1 MKFSNFVASLCL
13 PILLIIF
20 SETVFG
26 EEGRI
31 FIQPKKNLTEYQR
44 NVLKRLVE
52 KYQLRLPERARPMHA
67 RYPSSI
73 QSIKVAKKG
82 QCLKELKQSG
92 LIKNVEEDRLVSMA
106 NIPNDPLTR
115 DQWHHQTLNT
125 FDAWNST
132 QGQGVLVAVCDSG
145 FDPEH
150 EDLKDQYELPGF
162 NTVDNSND
170 FSDVNLHGTAVA
182 GLISAS
188 VNNRGG
194 VGIAPLSRLLP
205 VRVSNRSDGS
215 AFISDLADC
224 VYYATDRGAKVI
236 NVSYSGAESM
246 AITEAAKY
254 AKDRGS
260 LLVFAAGNENR
271 DISRFPDD
279 PNFLIV
285 GATDRRD
292 RRSNFSNFGTAVDIV
307 APGTQ
312 VLTTTLTTFGNR
324 NRYAPI
330 SGTSFASP
338 IVAAAATLIYS
349 VNQNFSN
356 REVQDILTSTTVDVG
371 SSFEFGEGLLN
382 ISAAVEE
389 AVARTGGFVPDQ
401 PSPNPAPDKE
411 PEAEAYVKG
420 LQVLSFK
427 QGSDDI
433 SFAAGRLVDK
443 NGSGINN
450 ATLTISLG
458 NGSIV
463 EVTTGNGGYFQYQ
476 FNGRGRN
483 LNAVADNV
491 KIGSRKI
498 RFKQI

>member
-13 PILLIIF
+13 PLILLVF
-20 SETVFG
+20 SEAVFG

-31 FIQPKKNLTEYQR
+31 FIQPKKNLTEYER
-44 NVLKRLVE
+44 NVLKRLLE
-52 KYQLRLPERARPMHA
+52 KYQLRLPENAKPMHA
-67 RYPSSI
+67 RHPSSI
-73 QSIKVAKKG
+73 LSIKVDKKFE
-82 QCLKELKQSG
+82 CLKELKQSG
-92 LIKNVEEDRLVSMA
+92 LIQDVEEDQLVPMA
-106 NIPNDPLTR
+106 NIPNDPLVG

-125 FDAWNST
+125 FDAWDFSR
-132 QGQGVLVAVCDSG
+132 GEGVLVAVCDSG

-150 EDLKDQYELPGF
+150 EDLKSQYELPGF
-162 NTVDNSND
+162 NTVDNSSD

-188 VNNRGG
+188 VNNSGG
-194 VGIAPLSRLLP
+194 VGIAPQSRLLP
-205 VRVSNRSDGS
+205 IRVSNRSDGS

-246 AITEAAKY
+246 AIAEAAKY

-260 LLVFAAGNENR
+260 LLVFTAGNENR

-292 RRSNFSNFGTAVDIV
+292 NRSSFSNFGTAVDIV

-338 IVAAAATLIYS
+338 IVAAAATLVYS
-349 VNQNFSN
+349 VNSNFSN
-356 REVQDILTSTTVDVG
+356 REVQEILLSTTRNVG
-371 SSFEFGEGLLN
+371 SEFEFGEGLLD
-382 ISAAVEE
+382 ISAAVAE
-389 AVARTGGFVPDQ
+389 AVDRIGGNVPDE
-401 PSPNPAPDKE
+401 PTPAPTPE
-411 PEAEAYVKG
+411 PEVEAYVKG
-420 LQVLSFK
+420 LQILSFK
-427 QGSDDI
+427 QGRDTI
-433 SFAAGRLVDK
+433 SFVVGRLVDK
-443 NGSGINN
+443 NGKGIFE
-450 ATLTISLG
+450 ASLSVSIG
-458 NGSIV
+458 NRRTVDIESS
-463 EVTTGNGGYFQYQ
+463 EGGYFQYDYKGNDRGVSVITNTVKR
-476 FNGRGRN
+476 NGRLIN
-483 LNAVADNV
+483 
-491 KIGSRKI
+491 
-498 RFKQI
+498 FK